1 MSVEAQ
7 AILFI
12 HGVGGAGRAWA
23 EQVASFA
30 AAGFAAQ
37 ALDLPGYGGRPP
49 VAAMEFEGLAA
60 DAESFVARHH
70 MHRPVLVGHSMGGM
84 IAQTMLRR
92 RPKGYAAAVLAAT
105 SPAFGNAD
113 GDFQRRFIA
122 DRLGPLDAGKTMAE
136 LAVGMVD
143 RLLGPEPNAAAR
155 KLAIE
160 VMGQVPTA
168 TYRAAVRSLTTF
180 DGRANLARIA
190 IPVLCIAGEADPSA
204 PPSLVERMA
213 RKIPGARYVCLSGV
227 GHLANLEAPQA
238 FDAAI
243 LAFLGE
249 IAAAPR

>member
-60 DAESFVARHH
+60 DAEAFVARHH
-70 MHRPVLVGHSMGGM
+70 MYRPVLVGHSMGGM

-168 TYRAAVRSLTTF
+168 TYRAAVRSLTAF
-180 DGRANLARIA
+180 DERANLDRIA